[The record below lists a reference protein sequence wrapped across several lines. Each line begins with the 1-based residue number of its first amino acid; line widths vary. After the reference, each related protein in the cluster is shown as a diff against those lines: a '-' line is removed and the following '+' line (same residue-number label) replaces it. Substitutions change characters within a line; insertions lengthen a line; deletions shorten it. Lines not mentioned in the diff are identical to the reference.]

1 MVLSANS
8 TPLRWLKRMYCDNAL
23 QNKKQRT
30 SADDLEPLNN
40 RSGINVPHIVL
51 RI

>member
-1 MVLSANS
+1 MVLNANS
-8 TPLRWLKRMYCDNAL
+8 TPLRWLERMYCDNAL
-23 QNKKQRT
+23 QNKKRT